1 MTRALALVISL
12 ICVSVASLTATI
24 KPAETRQPQYRV
36 IESTEAGRMYV
47 SKGILVFDIAEDEK
61 TGFLGFD
68 VLDLFW
74 IKPEDFAFQAR
85 SFRHIGIGF
94 TSGQEPQPSSVETL
108 SLSVARNFWE
118 AKIWSVVREGR
129 GYVYVED
136 RRWCTSRIFH
146 PNDHR
151 DWSNRG
157 NRGVERNVVYFNIRT
172 FSDSKRPLSEAVLEN
187 GGCRINGRKDK
198 EQEIEA
204 LANRPVGPEPPVFP
218 DFPLCGL
225 LRLCC
230 GWGFFCL
237 RIFCAAHSAHHQTAF
252 GFVSFAICTFSS
264 MFAWFYFVL
273 A

>member
-108 SLSVARNFWE
+108 SLSVARNFGRLKSGVSCEKAGVMFMSKIVAGVRPVFFTRMTIVIGPTE
-118 AKIWSVVREGR
+118 AIAGSREMS
-129 GYVYVED
+129 
-136 RRWCTSRIFH
+136 CTSIYARSVTR
-146 PNDHR
+146 R
-151 DWSNRG
+151 DR
-157 NRGVERNVVYFNIRT
+157 
-172 FSDSKRPLSEAVLEN
+172 
-187 GGCRINGRKDK
+187 
-198 EQEIEA
+198 
-204 LANRPVGPEPPVFP
+204 LARRYWKMEVAE
-218 DFPLCGL
+218 
-225 LRLCC
+225 
-230 GWGFFCL
+230 
-237 RIFCAAHSAHHQTAF
+237 
-252 GFVSFAICTFSS
+252 
-264 MFAWFYFVL
+264 
-273 A
+273 